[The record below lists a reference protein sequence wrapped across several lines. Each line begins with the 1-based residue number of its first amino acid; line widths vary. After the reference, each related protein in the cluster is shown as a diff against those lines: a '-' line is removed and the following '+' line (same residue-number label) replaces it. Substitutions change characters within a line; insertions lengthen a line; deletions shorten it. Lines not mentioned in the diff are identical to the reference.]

1 MIPVY
6 SIAAVRE
13 MERAA
18 LLRRRPFALMRA
30 AGVAVAA
37 QSRKMTAK
45 GKAIKALAIA
55 GPGNNGGDALVA
67 AAELRKHKW
76 QVDVILCQPKKQLP
90 PDAAAAL
97 RLWQKDGGKVLIPA
111 DMINGSLDIGGYDI
125 IIDGIFGIGGKRPLG
140 GDYGKMAQ
148 MLNAAAAKVIAIDVP
163 SGINADSG
171 GGEECIMATQTIT
184 FFAAKAGLYTGKGI
198 AAAGEVAVCTL
209 GGKINAAADGMVLD
223 SIDDLPFAMLRRRKD
238 SHKGDYGSAC
248 LIGGAAGMT
257 GALALA
263 SRACVRLGAGKV
275 AAVALAPNR
284 PAFDT
289 MAPEVMWQSPPVNV
303 KKHSVIGIGVGL
315 ANNAAAKKMM
325 AQMTASILPLVVD
338 ADGLNILAADSALRR
353 KFCCRKGAKIIT
365 PHPAE
370 AARLLECT
378 TAQVQSDRIAA
389 AKMLAQ
395 QTGAQ
400 TLLKGAGSVM
410 ASPDGEW
417 MLCGVGNAGLAQGGS
432 GDVLTGM
439 IVALL
444 AQSGDV
450 RFALNAGC
458 YLHSA
463 AADVLARDGY
473 IGMDITAIA
482 KTAAM
487 LLNAAI

>member
-1 MIPVY
+1 M
-6 SIAAVRE
+6 
-13 MERAA
+13 
-18 LLRRRPFALMRA
+18 
-30 AGVAVAA
+30 
-37 QSRKMTAK
+37 AK
-45 GKAIKALAIA
+45 L
-55 GPGNNGGDALVA
+55 
-67 AAELRKHKW
+67 
-76 QVDVILCQPKKQLP
+76 
-90 PDAAAAL
+90 
-97 RLWQKDGGKVLIPA
+97 
-111 DMINGSLDIGGYDI
+111 
-125 IIDGIFGIGGKRPLG
+125 
-140 GDYGKMAQ
+140 
-148 MLNAAAAKVIAIDVP
+148 AAAAKVIAIDVP

-171 GGEECIMATQTIT
+171 GGERMHNGNTNDN
-184 FFAAKAGLYTGKGI
+184 FFCRQSRALYRKGI

-209 GGKINAAADGMVLD
+209 GGKINAAADGMVLP
-223 SIDDLPFAMLRRRKD
+223 IDDLPFAMLRRRKD